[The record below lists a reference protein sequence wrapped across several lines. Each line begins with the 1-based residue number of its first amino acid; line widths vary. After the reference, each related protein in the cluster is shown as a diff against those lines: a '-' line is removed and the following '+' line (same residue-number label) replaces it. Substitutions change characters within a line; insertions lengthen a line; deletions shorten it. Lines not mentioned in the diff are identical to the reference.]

1 VYPVFGKIESNTY
14 FQHCSRL
21 NPRFYQ
27 GWLFSLFLGPIC
39 DLVYALKHDNARWVL
54 IDLSGVSE
62 YAEVWVS
69 ILNTLFWFPFLY
81 TPENYESVDI
91 IRAS

>member
-1 VYPVFGKIESNTY
+1 
-14 FQHCSRL
+14 
-21 NPRFYQ
+21 
-27 GWLFSLFLGPIC
+27 
-39 DLVYALKHDNARWVL
+39 
-54 IDLSGVSE
+54 

-91 IRAS
+91 IRGS